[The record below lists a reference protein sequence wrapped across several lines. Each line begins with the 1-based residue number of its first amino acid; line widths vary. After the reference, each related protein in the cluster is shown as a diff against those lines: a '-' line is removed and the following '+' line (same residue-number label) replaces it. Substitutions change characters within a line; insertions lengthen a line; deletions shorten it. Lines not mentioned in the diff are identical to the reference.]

1 MWTED
6 NIKNYPYLLVNPIT
20 DINGNTIANGP
31 TAYTQ
36 PVQVPPAMAGLLQLT
51 DVDIKELLGSQQQGE
66 QMNPNSGVSGKAIEL
81 IQTRLDMQ
89 SFIYVSNLS
98 KAIKRSGEIWL
109 SMASDILVDKG
120 RKMKGI
126 TEQSQAI
133 QVELQ
138 KPAIDQKSGGLTYE
152 NDFSRAKFD
161 VAVDVGPSS
170 MSRKEATVRSLIQ
183 MMQMTQDPEVM
194 SVLSASVMM
203 NIEGEGLS
211 DIREFFRNR
220 LLMAGAIKPSPE
232 EQQQVEQAKPD
243 ANTLYLQAAAQ
254 KAQADAQLSLA
265 KIEQVKAQTD
275 QASATA
281 VEKLA
286 GIQTAQRQTLLN
298 ELKTSHSMGMSQQQ
312 MQMQGQQ
319 MQDDKAMRMQEMM
332 QSQQEGATMPES
344 ARDLPSSSQVEAP
357 DQQSSE

>member
-1 MWTED
+1 
-6 NIKNYPYLLVNPIT
+6 
-20 DINGNTIANGP
+20 
-31 TAYTQ
+31 
-36 PVQVPPAMAGLLQLT
+36 
-51 DVDIKELLGSQQQGE
+51 
-66 QMNPNSGVSGKAIEL
+66 
-81 IQTRLDMQ
+81 
-89 SFIYVSNLS
+89 
-98 KAIKRSGEIWL
+98 
-109 SMASDILVDKG
+109 
-120 RKMKGI
+120 
-126 TEQSQAI
+126 
-133 QVELQ
+133 
-138 KPAIDQKSGGLTYE
+138 
-152 NDFSRAKFD
+152 
-161 VAVDVGPSS
+161 
-170 MSRKEATVRSLIQ
+170 
-183 MMQMTQDPEVM
+183 
-194 SVLSASVMM
+194 M

-220 LLMAGAIKPSPE
+220 LLNAGAIKPSPE
-232 EQQQVEQAKPD
+232 EQQQVEQAKQQAKPD